1 MQPARPIPVLGADMW
16 AHRGSITTARA
27 HPHDLCLRDPRP
39 SRSLLAPLTDSL
51 APLAATNDR
60 APRAPALL
68 PAPPLHLHVGPSC
81 HFSPPKLNTAHD
93 GRAPG
98 LRDLFISPVA
108 CFRDWDSADSLCGGA
123 HMAATRSVLAS
134 HLSLARGPHSNCSS
148 SRTEESAWLLRRG
161 RPGLQL

>member
-60 APRAPALL
+60 APRAPASPFCTPQSHCNARTTSETMEAAAGCYYGAAAGILRL
-68 PAPPLHLHVGPSC
+68 CFYRTIEVLSEPSQGLIEG
-81 HFSPPKLNTAHD
+81 SQS
-93 GRAPG
+93 RA
-98 LRDLFISPVA
+98 A
-108 CFRDWDSADSLCGGA
+108 YEA
-123 HMAATRSVLAS
+123 
-134 HLSLARGPHSNCSS
+134 
-148 SRTEESAWLLRRG
+148 
-161 RPGLQL
+161 